1 MFSKAIFKQ
10 TIKANIQMLVIITLA
25 TSIMLVA
32 MVAVFDPSTIKSLG
46 NTLGSTGLVHTSS
59 NDPFLSMIGST
70 FFSIQGT
77 LLPVIYVVLTAN
89 GLIASQVDKGSM
101 AYLLSTPT
109 KRSTVIRTQALY
121 MITSLIFMFGIVTL
135 AGVFAINRFQSGI
148 DIDMG
153 TFYELMLG
161 LFLLMFGTSGISF
174 FASSLFN
181 LSKNSLIL
189 GAGLPVA
196 FFLLHLMSTM
206 SSSLENLK
214 YFSLNTLFDATSII
228 NGDNIMLDFTALA
241 AVGIVLYLA
250 SLVVFDRKDLP
261 L

>member
-10 TIKANIQMLVIITLA
+10 TLKANARMLLLVTIV
-25 TSIMLVA
+25 TSLMLVA

-46 NTLGSTGLVHTSS
+46 SSLGSTGLVHTSPV
-59 NDPFLSMIGST
+59 DPFLSMLGST
-70 FFSIQGT
+70 FFSLQGV
-77 LLPVIYVVLTAN
+77 LLPIIYVVLTAN

-109 KRSTVIRTQALY
+109 KRTTVVRTQALF
-121 MITSLIFMFGIVTL
+121 MITSLIFMFAVVTGVGIL
-135 AGVFAINRFQSGI
+135 SIHQFQSGV
-148 DIDMG
+148 DIDM
-153 TFYELMLG
+153 TKYYELIFG
-161 LFLLMFGTSGISF
+161 LFLLMFATSGISF

-181 LSKNSLIL
+181 LSKNSLLL

-206 SSSLENLK
+206 SSSLEGLK
-214 YFSLNTLFDATSII
+214 YFSLNTLFDTSSVLKGDDILLNFSILAII
-228 NGDNIMLDFTALA
+228 
-241 AVGIVLYLA
+241 GIILYLA
-250 SLVVFDRKDLP
+250 SLFVFKKKDLP